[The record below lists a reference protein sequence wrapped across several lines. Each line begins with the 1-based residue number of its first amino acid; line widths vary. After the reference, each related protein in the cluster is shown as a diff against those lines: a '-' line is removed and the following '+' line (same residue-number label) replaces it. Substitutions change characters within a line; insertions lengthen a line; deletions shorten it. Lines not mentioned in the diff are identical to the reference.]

1 MEKCK
6 FRLPKIKN
14 VLIGAKNLIPII
26 LPLLLM
32 DIFIRILATG
42 VKYNHFAMFVPSILF
57 SVIWIGGISA
67 ISHYMGKIYGR
78 ILYGIIFLVFYA
90 LFLTHS
96 VYYPYTGFFFSFN
109 LLQSADEGS
118 EYIIDVLKEASTFTY
133 ISCTLVLIAGIFGII
148 KFSKS
153 DKKCKWKQIG
163 ITILVFTALHIA
175 TPSLLGRANKSL
187 EWDTWRNP
195 RNVYQ
200 TFSDSNKNIK
210 ICGMYEYSVKDLY
223 TTFLQPGGKEDPE
236 EIAFLEDTFENLT
249 PHKANEF
256 TGIFEGKNVIFLQLE
271 GIDSWLL
278 TEEDMPNLY
287 KLKNSSIM
295 FSDHYSYYTGGGSTF
310 NSELAVTTGFVT
322 PISYAKNAY
331 SFNTNSFPASLPN
344 QFKKLGYTVNAFH
357 MNSGEYYTR
366 DLNYLN
372 WGYDNYYSLMDDGGY
387 TDASY
392 QLDRELI
399 MNELFYKKLFKQ
411 DKPFVHYIISYTN
424 HTPFS
429 LDGKTGKLLSQKLF
443 DEDEEI
449 PKLGE
454 EEVARLFAKE
464 TDLMIE
470 LLLQG
475 LESNEL
481 LENTVIVAFADHYLY
496 TLNDKTILDQYKNTE
511 NNLINQTPFFIWS
524 HDMTNMNITKV
535 NSQIDILP
543 TVLNMMG
550 IDYCDEYYVGR
561 DIFDEKYP
569 GYVFFSDYSWYD
581 GVNYVE
587 FGEVTNNTEAD
598 PVYIHNTNVKIN
610 NLIRKNDLVLKYD
623 YFKKIKN
630 KK

>member
-6 FRLPKIKN
+6 FRLCKLKN
-14 VLIGAKNLIPII
+14 ALIGMKNLIPII

-57 SVIWIGGISA
+57 SAIWIGGICA
-67 ISHYMGKIYGR
+67 VSHYLGKIYGR
-78 ILYGIIFLVFYA
+78 IFYGIVFFVFYA
-90 LFLTHS
+90 LFITHS

-133 ISCTLVLIAGIFGII
+133 ISCILVFISGIFGIV
-148 KFSKS
+148 KFSKP
-153 DKKCKWKQIG
+153 DKKFKWKQIG
-163 ITILVFTALHIA
+163 ITFLVFTALHLV
-175 TPSLLGRANKSL
+175 TPTLLGRANKSL

-210 ICGMYEYSVKDLY
+210 ICGIFEYSVKDLY
-223 TTFLQPGGKEDPE
+223 MTFLQPGGKEDPK
-236 EIAFLEDTFENLT
+236 EIAFLEKTFDNLT

-287 KLKNSSIM
+287 KLKNNSIV
-295 FSDHYSYYTGGGSTF
+295 FGDHYSYYTGGGSTF

-344 QFKKLGYTVNAFH
+344 QFKKLGYEVNAFH
-357 MNSGEYYTR
+357 MNSGEYYAR
-366 DLNYLN
+366 ELNYLN

-387 TDASY
+387 TDISY
-392 QLDRELI
+392 QLDRELV
-399 MNELFYKKLFKQ
+399 MNEFFYKKLFKQ
-411 DKPFVHYIISYTN
+411 EKPFVHYIISYTN

-429 LDGKTGKLLSQKLF
+429 LEGKTGKLLANRVF

-449 PKLGE
+449 PKMSE
-454 EEVARLFAKE
+454 EEVARFFAKE
-464 TDLMIE
+464 TDLMVE
-470 LLLQG
+470 LLLGG

-511 NNLINQTPFFIWS
+511 NNLINQTPFFIWT
-524 HDMTNMNITKV
+524 HDMANMNIPKV

-543 TVLNMMG
+543 TVLNLMG

-561 DIFDEKYP
+561 DIFDEEYP

-598 PVYIHNTNVKIN
+598 PVYIHNTNTDIN

-623 YFKKIKN
+623 YFKKIKM